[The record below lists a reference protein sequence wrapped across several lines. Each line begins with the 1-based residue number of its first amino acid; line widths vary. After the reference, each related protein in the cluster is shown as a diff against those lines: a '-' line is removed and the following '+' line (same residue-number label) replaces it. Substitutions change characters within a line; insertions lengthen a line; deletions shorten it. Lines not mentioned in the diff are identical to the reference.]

1 MTIYQY
7 LTLGANILIW
17 GIAIGMFK
25 ARVST
30 LEDKVNDIKRQYVSD
45 IESIK
50 KMQNS
55 TDKILMSINDQIVSL
70 NVKMGLLMEFAILI
84 WVVVAARISPL
95 IIKRNV

>member
-25 ARVST
+25 TRVST

-70 NVKMGLLMEFAILI
+70 NVKMGLLMEGKINFRESI
-84 WVVVAARISPL
+84 
-95 IIKRNV
+95 ND